1 MHWVD
6 DNSPPGNLYGCE
18 NLIRLNYAVSLRP
31 DIPVCTVLY
40 NEYKNLDYARVA
52 DDVLAHWKR
61 TRAFEQ
67 SVAIRDGQPT
77 FTFYEGPPSANGMP
91 GIHHVMA
98 RTIKD
103 IFCRYKTLRGFQ
115 VNRKGGWDTHGLPI
129 ELQVE
134 KELGITKDDIGKS
147 ISVEEYNQKCR
158 EAVMKFTD
166 RWNDLTERMGYWV
179 DLDNPYVTYRNEYI
193 ESIWWL
199 LKQLYDK
206 GLLYKG
212 YTIQPFSPK
221 AGTGLSSHE
230 LNMPGTY
237 KDVKDTTIVAQF
249 KVKPNGKSGFLFF
262 DSSDADV
269 YILAWTTTPWTL
281 PANSALTV
289 GANIDY
295 VLVKTINPYT
305 HQLVHVVLAKALVS
319 RWFNEKSRVESPDSA
334 AAFDAYLPTDKTQ
347 PWALVSE
354 FKGKDLE
361 GIEYEQLMPYVQPTE
376 GKAFRVILGDF
387 VTTEDGTGVVHT
399 SPTFGADDFR
409 VAQQNGVP
417 AIMVKDDTGKD
428 VPVVDRQG
436 RFVNEITDF
445 AGRYVKEE
453 YYSDEERAD
462 PDFRPTDVL
471 IAIKLKEENKA
482 FRVEKYEHPYPH
494 CWRTDKP
501 ILYYPLDSWF
511 IRTTAVKDRLVELNK
526 TINWQP
532 ESTGTGRFGNWLENL
547 VDWNLSRSRYWGTP
561 LPIWRS
567 ESAVGGRHEE
577 VCIGSV
583 AELLEYVQQAQQ
595 SDVLTDDQRAK
606 NEAFLAAHAAGT
618 FDLHRPYSDEIYFV
632 SPSGQLMQREPDLID
647 VWFDSGAMPY
657 AQWHYPFEN
666 KDVFDQAFPADF
678 ISEGV
683 DQTRGWFF
691 TLHAIAGMLFDSVAF
706 KNVVS
711 TGLVLDKNGNK
722 MSKRLGNAIDP
733 FATLSQYGPDATRWY
748 MITNAE
754 PWDNLKFNLDGIVEV
769 QRRFFGTL
777 TNTYNFFALY
787 ANLDGYQIESADR
800 RIPREQLPEMD
811 RWILSKL
818 NTLIK
823 EVTEQFDIYNP
834 TKAGRLVQDFV
845 NDQLSNWYVR
855 LCRRRFWTGAS
866 ADGELTADK
875 RGAYQTLHHCLST
888 VAQLMSP
895 IAPFYADWLYRNLT
909 GRSDDQTATPATGSE
924 AGADAFFQH
933 DSVHFTDWIAADD
946 TWIDTDL
953 ETSMALAQQISSM
966 VHGLRKG
973 HKLKV
978 RQPLSRLMIPVL
990 TPDTRRQIEHVA
1002 PIIQSEVNVKAVEF
1016 VDDASGILT
1025 KKVKPNFKALGPK
1038 FGKQMKEVA
1047 AAITGMT
1054 GDQLAELERTQT
1066 IDLGGFTIA
1075 LTDVEI
1081 LTEDIPG
1088 WVVAADGPLTVAL
1101 DVNLTDELRREG
1113 IARDV
1118 VNRIQNLRKDQ
1129 QFEVT
1134 DKIRIQLE
1142 RNDDLLAAA
1151 VEANKAYIQ
1160 QEVQAVALDLV
1171 TGLNGSSVEIEMD
1184 EFVLKVVVEKA

>member
-1 MHWVD
+1 M
-6 DNSPPGNLYGCE
+6 LY
-18 NLIRLNYAVSLRP
+18 
-31 DIPVCTVLY
+31 T
-40 NEYKNLDYARVA
+40 EYKNLNYAA
-52 DDVLAHWKR
+52 LAEGVLAHWKE
-61 TRAFEQ
+61 TNAFEQ
-67 SVAIRDGQPT
+67 SVALREGRPT

-103 IFCRYKTLRGFQ
+103 IFCRYKTLKGFQ
-115 VNRKGGWDTHGLPI
+115 VPRKGGWDTHGLPI

-134 KELGITKDDIGKS
+134 KELGITKDHIGKT
-147 ISVEEYNQKCR
+147 ISVADYNQKCR
-158 EAVMKFTD
+158 ETVMRFTD
-166 RWNDLTERMGYWV
+166 RWNDLTEKMGYWV
-179 DLDNPYVTYRNEYI
+179 DLEHPYVTYETNYI
-193 ESIWWL
+193 ESVWWL

-237 KDVKDTTIVAQF
+237 KDVKDTTVVAQF

-262 DSSDADV
+262 DSADADV

-305 HQLVHVVLAKALVS
+305 FMPVHVVLAKNLVG
-319 RWFNEKSRVESPDSA
+319 RWLNEKGRVDSINSRSGGPS
-334 AAFDAYLPTDKTQ
+334 AFDAYLSTDNRNRSGAPAGAII

-354 FKGKDLE
+354 FKGQHLE
-361 GIEYEQLMPYVQPTE
+361 GIEYEQLMPYVQPDPAA
-376 GKAFRVILGDF
+376 GKPFRVILGDF

-409 VAQQNGVP
+409 VAQQNGIP
-417 AIMVKDDTGKD
+417 AIMVKDETGKD
-428 VPVVDRQG
+428 VPIVDRQG
-436 RFVNEITDF
+436 RFVAEITDY

-462 PDFRPTDVL
+462 PDFKPTDVL
-471 IAIKLKEENKA
+471 IAIQLKEQNKA

-511 IRTTAVKDRLVELNK
+511 IRTTTMKDRLVELNK

-547 VDWNLSRSRYWGTP
+547 VDWNLSRSRFWGTP

-567 ESAVGGRHEE
+567 ETREE

-583 AELLEYVQQAQQ
+583 AELVEHVQKALA
-595 SDVLTDDQRAK
+595 SDVLTEEQRA
-606 NEAFLAAHAAGT
+606 NDEAFIAAHAAGNV
-618 FDLHRPYSDEIYFV
+618 DLHRPYSDEIYLV
-632 SPSGQLMQREPDLID
+632 SETGLLMQREPDLID

-666 KDVFDQAFPADF
+666 KDKFAQSYPADF

-711 TGLVLDKNGNK
+711 TGLVLDKNGQK
-722 MSKRLGNAIDP
+722 MSKSKGTSIDP
-733 FATLSQYGPDATRWY
+733 FITLSEYGADATRWY
-748 MITNAE
+748 MMTNTE
-754 PWDNLKFNLDGIVEV
+754 PWDNLRFNLDGVAEV

-787 ANLDGYQIESADR
+787 ANVDGYRIEQFDR
-800 RIPREQLPEMD
+800 VPREELPELD

-818 NTLIK
+818 NTLVR
-823 EVTEQFDIYNP
+823 EVEASFEAYNP
-834 TKAGRLVQDFV
+834 TKAGRLIQDFV

-855 LCRRRFWTGAS
+855 LCRRRFWAGA
-866 ADGELTADK
+866 ADASEMSHDK
-875 RGAYQTLHHCLST
+875 RAAYQTLQHCLAS

-895 IAPFYADWLYRNLT
+895 IAPFYADWLYQNLT
-909 GRSDDQTATPATGSE
+909 AAVREESIARNTP
-924 AGADAFFQH
+924 FRH
-933 DSVHFTDWIAADD
+933 DSVHFTDWQPVAED
-946 TWIDTDL
+946 WIDTDL
-953 ETSMALAQQISSM
+953 EEAMALAQQISSM
-966 VHGLRKG
+966 VHALRKN

-978 RQPLSRLMIPVL
+978 RQPLSRVLIPVVSVGQA
-990 TPDTRRQIEHVA
+990 TGTMQRQIEQVA
-1002 PIIQSEVNVKAVEF
+1002 PIIESEVNVKSVEF
-1016 VDDASGILT
+1016 VADASGLLT
-1025 KKVKPNFKALGPK
+1025 KRVKPNFKALGPK
-1038 FGKQMKEVA
+1038 FGKQMKDVA
-1047 AAITGMT
+1047 AAITAMT
-1054 GDQLAELERTQT
+1054 PDELTQLETTNSLQLA
-1066 IDLGGFTIA
+1066 GFNLQ

-1081 LTEDIPG
+1081 LTEDVPG
-1088 WVVAADGPLTVAL
+1088 WVVAVDGPLTVAL
-1101 DVNLTDELRREG
+1101 DVTVTDELRREG
-1113 IARDV
+1113 IARDL

-1129 QFEVT
+1129 NFDVT
-1134 DKIRIQLE
+1134 DKINVALE
-1142 RNDDLLAAA
+1142 RNNDLLSEA
-1151 VEANKAYIQ
+1151 VEANRDYIQ
-1160 QEVQAVALDLV
+1160 QEVQAVSLELV
-1171 TGLNGSSVEIEMD
+1171 TGLNGSAVEIEMD
-1184 EFVLKVVVEKA
+1184 EFVLKMKVERV

>member
-1 MHWVD
+1 M
-6 DNSPPGNLYGCE
+6 
-18 NLIRLNYAVSLRP
+18 
-31 DIPVCTVLY
+31 LY

-305 HQLVHVVLAKALVS
+305 HQLVHVVLAKALVN
-319 RWFNEKSRVESPDSA
+319 RWFNEKSRADGPDS

-376 GKAFRVILGDF
+376 GRSDGDAAFRPKAFRVILGDF

-453 YYSDEERAD
+453 YYSDDERAD
-462 PDFRPTDVL
+462 PEFRPTDVL

-567 ESAVGGRHEE
+567 ESGEE

-583 AELLEYVQQAQQ
+583 AELQQFVQQAQQ

-606 NEAFLAAHAAGT
+606 NEAFLAAHEAGT

-666 KDVFDQAFPADF
+666 KDVFEQAFPADF

-733 FATLSQYGPDATRWY
+733 FTTLSQYGPDATRWY

-818 NTLIK
+818 NTLIR
-823 EVTEQFDIYNP
+823 EVTEQFDTYNP

-909 GRSDDQTATPATGSE
+909 GRSFDEAATPATGSE
-924 AGADAFFQH
+924 TGTDAFFQH
-933 DSVHFTDWIAADD
+933 DSVHFTDWVAADD

-1002 PIIQSEVNVKAVEF
+1002 PIIRSEVNVKAVEF

-1038 FGKQMKEVA
+1038 FGKQMKDVA

-1054 GDQLAELERTQT
+1054 GDQLTELERTQT

-1088 WVVAADGPLTVAL
+1088 WVVATDGPLTVAL
-1101 DVNLTDELRREG
+1101 DVKLTDELRREG

-1160 QEVQAVALDLV
+1160 QEVQAVALELV

>member
-1 MHWVD
+1 M
-6 DNSPPGNLYGCE
+6 
-18 NLIRLNYAVSLRP
+18 
-31 DIPVCTVLY
+31 LY